1 MVGPTEPGVLRDRA
15 KAGWL
20 ARQVH
25 IVSGRSGHEREGRV
39 ENDGDRVYAGGMS
52 MTMTITL
59 PDNMA
64 RRIEAVAAARGETVQ
79 EFTVEA
85 LDASPLLADPVVDE
99 VDLLEAFLGC
109 GASGDP
115 RPIDIHE
122 MRDELAVGVSV
133 EGVENL

>member
-1 MVGPTEPGVLRDRA
+1 
-15 KAGWL
+15 
-20 ARQVH
+20 
-25 IVSGRSGHEREGRV
+25 
-39 ENDGDRVYAGGMS
+39 